1 MLRSPLRGLSAIA
14 ALPLLV
20 AMAGCTGPRSG
31 YPSLA
36 PRPIEQM
43 SLAEPTRPAPPPAAE
58 SPAAAARYAP
68 VIAQAHEADVA
79 FRRALDDERGA
90 LTRGRS
96 AATGSEAWTAAQQ
109 ALSRVE
115 TMRGPVVRA
124 LSELDAARDADITHS
139 DSGEAIA
146 AANAFEQVRQID
158 EAEAAALSQAWP
170 PSP

>member
-1 MLRSPLRGLSAIA
+1 MLRPHIPGLSAVA
-14 ALPLLV
+14 ALPLLL

-36 PRPIEQM
+36 PRPVEKM
-43 SLAEPTRPAPPPAAE
+43 SLAEPTRPAPPPAVE
-58 SPAAAARYAP
+58 SATAAARYAP
-68 VIAQAHEADVA
+68 VIAQAREDDVA
-79 FRRALDDERGA
+79 FRHALDEERAA

-124 LSELDAARDADITHS
+124 LSELDAARDAEITHT

-158 EAEAAALSQAWP
+158 DAEAAALSQAWP

>member
-1 MLRSPLRGLSAIA
+1 MLRPHIRGLSAVA
-14 ALPLLV
+14 ALPLLLAIV
-20 AMAGCTGPRSG
+20 GCTGPRSG

-36 PRPIEQM
+36 PRPIEEM
-43 SLAEPTRPAPPPAAE
+43 SLAEPTRPAPPPAVENAG
-58 SPAAAARYAP
+58 AAARYAP
-68 VIAQAHEADVA
+68 VIAQAREDDAA
-79 FRRALDDERGA
+79 FRRTLDQERGA

-124 LSELDAARDADITHS
+124 LSELDAARDADITHT
-139 DSGEAIA
+139 DSGEALA

-158 EAEAAALSQAWP
+158 DAEVAALSQAWP

>member
-1 MLRSPLRGLSAIA
+1 MRRPHILGLSAVA
-14 ALPLLV
+14 ALPLLF
-20 AMAGCTGPRSG
+20 AMVGCTGPRSG

-36 PRPIEQM
+36 PRPIEEM
-43 SLAEPTRPAPPPAAE
+43 SLAEPTRPAPPPAVE
-58 SPAAAARYAP
+58 SASAAARYAP
-68 VIAQAHEADVA
+68 IIAQAREDDAA
-79 FRRALDDERGA
+79 FRHTLDEERGA
-90 LTRGRS
+90 LARGRS

-124 LSELDAARDADITHS
+124 LSELDAARTADIAHTN
-139 DSGEAIA
+139 SGEALA

-158 EAEAAALSQAWP
+158 DAEVAALSQAWP